1 MSEETLNLLKK
12 LVNESIRKNGEIDLI
27 KIGGDVLKIVR
38 SNQ

>member
-12 LVNESIRKNGEIDLI
+12 LVNESISKNGEIDLI
-27 KIGGDVLKIVR
+27 KIGGDVLKIVS